1 MWATLLTHAIAA
13 FVGVTIWEMGKK
25 VVKDLLSSRDENG
38 EYERYY
44 EGEDFINH

>member
-25 VVKDLLSSRDENG
+25 VAKDYKESRKKSRWFDPH
-38 EYERYY
+38 
-44 EGEDFINH
+44 DFIYH